1 MAYAA
6 VAAGARER
14 LMTCF
19 TDAEG
24 RAREVLALD
33 DDESGRVTVYD
44 RSAEGHRGRRLI
56 GVLAD
61 DEPRSNAA
69 LLAELFAAD
78 AAARSLRCREFDGSP
93 PLACPDRP
101 AAAAPRTLCDGDGRL
116 WSLAPVAGASKLP
129 EMRWRDDASMVVS
142 VRDVVAAMQ
151 SYSPVCDATEAALE
165 LDGVSTA
172 VLRAELERVLESP
185 ILLNRCLRERVA
197 LEVGSARS
205 SMGEI
210 AARCGRTKRDGAGTR
225 SGDTSWL
232 ARRVGLLAE
241 TRRARPTPW
250 VHTEVLALIART
262 GLGVSPREVETP

>member
-19 TDAEG
+19 TDADG
-24 RAREVLALD
+24 RAREVLALA
-33 DDESGRVTVYD
+33 DEGSGRVTVFD
-44 RSAEGHRGRRLI
+44 RSADGDQGRRLI
-56 GVLAD
+56 GVLAAE
-61 DEPRSNAA
+61 EPRSNAA
-69 LLAELFAAD
+69 LLAELFVAD
-78 AAARSLRCREFDGSP
+78 AAIRSLRCADFDGSAP
-93 PLACPDRP
+93 RSRPDRC
-101 AAAAPRTLCDGDGRL
+101 AADAPRALRDGDGRVWRL
-116 WSLAPVAGASKLP
+116 TRVAGATRLP
-129 EMRWRDDASMVVS
+129 EMRWRDDASAVVS

-151 SYSPVCDATEAALE
+151 SYAPVCDATEAALA
-165 LDGVSTA
+165 LSGVSTA
-172 VLRAELERVLESP
+172 VLRAELERVRESP

-197 LEVGSARS
+197 AEVGAARS